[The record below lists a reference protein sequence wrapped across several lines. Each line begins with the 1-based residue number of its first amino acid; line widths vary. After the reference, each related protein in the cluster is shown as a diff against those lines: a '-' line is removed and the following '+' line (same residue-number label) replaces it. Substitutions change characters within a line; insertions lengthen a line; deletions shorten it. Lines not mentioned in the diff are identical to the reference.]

1 MKLSPAPALNDS
13 DNKGEAALE
22 DLRRGI
28 SHDKNANHAV
38 PSLPKAPRLQ
48 LSSPELYQEQK
59 SCQDGNFNMADL
71 EREGPFKPPAERVS
85 SPNADNSNVNHG
97 TQEACNKNL
106 FGGGDVTKD
115 SNKQGM
121 FGGGHADFSFNFD
134 KDESL
139 NDNSFSFF
147 GGGGDC
153 KSPEGKGDGDFFLN
167 LGDDDGNKMEE
178 GGGFNLF

>member
-1 MKLSPAPALNDS
+1 M
-13 DNKGEAALE
+13 
-22 DLRRGI
+22 
-28 SHDKNANHAV
+28 
-38 PSLPKAPRLQ
+38 
-48 LSSPELYQEQK
+48 
-59 SCQDGNFNMADL
+59 
-71 EREGPFKPPAERVS
+71 
-85 SPNADNSNVNHG
+85 
-97 TQEACNKNL
+97 
-106 FGGGDVTKD
+106 TKD